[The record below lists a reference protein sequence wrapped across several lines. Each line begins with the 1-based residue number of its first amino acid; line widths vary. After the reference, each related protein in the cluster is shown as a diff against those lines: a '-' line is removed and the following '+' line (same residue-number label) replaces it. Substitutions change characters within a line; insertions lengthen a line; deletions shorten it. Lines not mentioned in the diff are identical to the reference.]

1 VLTKDHPACAIRPCA
16 WPTALLNEGYDLARY
31 QGVAEPSLGSDLSV
45 IIQNDMTPSTM
56 LMRYDATIAS
66 RKRTTRTIGV
76 AAAVAV
82 VSTITATLLPLYQLH
97 AQDALSIDLRQMRRS
112 ETVLDETGEVLS
124 RRYKTPKG
132 IVTITRSRTPGT
144 RYFGA
149 IAKLEETVI
158 ARARVLNQDAN
169 GTEIEE
175 QQFAGRDASKAVY
188 VGRVRFSSI
197 RDRVVS
203 STRISGT
210 KLYDIFV
217 TWDW

>member
-1 VLTKDHPACAIRPCA
+1 
-16 WPTALLNEGYDLARY
+16 
-31 QGVAEPSLGSDLSV
+31 
-45 IIQNDMTPSTM
+45 M

-188 VGRVRFSSI
+188 VGSVRFSSI